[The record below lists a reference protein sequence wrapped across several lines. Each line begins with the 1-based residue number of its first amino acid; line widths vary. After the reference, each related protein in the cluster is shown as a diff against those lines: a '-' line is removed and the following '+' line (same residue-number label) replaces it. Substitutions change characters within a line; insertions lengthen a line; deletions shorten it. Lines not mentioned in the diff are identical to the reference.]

1 MRGLAIIV
9 AVGVAAA
16 TVVGCAGARQS
27 GICAELKPDATVSG
41 EVATLVAQGQEGWK
55 NRGDEA
61 ALRKGIAA
69 MEAAL
74 KLKPNQPDLRVTL
87 SRMHYMLADGHLRF
101 DDEKSEKMADHFE
114 KGAMHAELAL
124 GQKYPAY
131 RSKYCARRPTRVVL
145 QTLDKG
151 AVPAMYW
158 FATNLGKYGLEKS
171 LVVVLNEKDRIKAMM
186 DLIEKLFAD
195 YNHGAVYRY
204 LGSYY
209 TKIPFPNGDLPK
221 ARSQFEKSL
230 AKAPNYLG
238 TKVLFADLYGI
249 KAKDK
254 ALFKRLL
261 DEVLAADPS
270 ADPALAPEARIEQKK
285 AKELLAEIDVYFPE
299 D

>member
-1 MRGLAIIV
+1 MRAFAVVLAV
-9 AVGVAAA
+9 AVAAA
-16 TVVGCAGARQS
+16 TITGCAGARQS
-27 GICAELKPDATVSG
+27 GICADLKPDPSVSG
-41 EVATLVAQGQEGWK
+41 DVAKLIAEGEEGWK
-55 NRGDEA
+55 NRGNMA
-61 ALRKGIAA
+61 ALVKGIDA
-69 MEAAL
+69 MEKAL
-74 KLKPNQPDLRVTL
+74 KLKPNQADMRVKL
-87 SRMHYMLADGHLRF
+87 SRMHYILADGHLRF
-101 DDEKSEKMADHFE
+101 DDEKSETMADHFE

-124 GQKYPAY
+124 GQKYPEY
-131 RSKYCARRPTRVVL
+131 RSKYCARRPTKVVL

-186 DLIEKLFAD
+186 DLIEKLQAD
-195 YNHGAVYRY
+195 YNYGAVYRY

-221 ARSQFEKSL
+221 SRTMFEKSL
-230 AKAPNYLG
+230 AAAPNYVG

-254 ALFKRLL
+254 ALFKKLL
-261 DEVLAADPS
+261 DEVLAADPNVIP
-270 ADPALAPEARIEQKK
+270 DVAPEAKIEQRK
-285 AKELLAEIDVYFPE
+285 AKELLEEIDVYFPE